1 MKKFLCLLTL
11 ISIVLAGCGGDA
23 VSPPATTV
31 APVPDSFVDPTA
43 SLDGEVSYGHQ
54 VFIAPFVQVQGRVEI
69 GDDTN
74 LQDNATVTGPTA
86 LGDNVVL
93 AHGCTVTGPARV
105 GAPGGLACFIG
116 FNGLVEGAIME
127 PDTMVSA
134 LARLGPGV
142 TLHSGF
148 KILPGKSVSTQ
159 QEADNPALGKV
170 GVVTD
175 ADRVFMHEV
184 LLVNQDLAVGYA
196 QKNASDPQ
204 GVRGIGS
211 DPPTALD
218 LAEGTPTLAGTPTLD
233 PTFRNRIVGPV
244 FLADALDQLSLAMGN
259 RDSIR
264 ADEGGPFEFGP
275 LGQIGDEVTFH
286 ALAHSELVVGTG
298 LRVGQH
304 AVIHGGEV
312 LLAND
317 PPEVTHIAN
326 NVTVGPRAVLFRS
339 DVGDDCIIGEG
350 ALVDGCQLAPGTEV
364 PAKTI
369 LIQNQNLGNVEW

>member
-1 MKKFLCLLTL
+1 MKRFLCLLAL
-11 ISIVLAGCGGDA
+11 ISIALAGCGGDA
-23 VSPPATTV
+23 VSPLTSTV
-31 APVPDSFVDPTA
+31 APIPESFVDPTA
-43 SLDGEVSYGHQ
+43 TLDGEITFGRQ
-54 VFIAPFVQVQGRVEI
+54 VFVAPFVQVLGRVEI

-74 LQDNATVTGPTA
+74 LQDNVTVTGPTA
-86 LGDNVVL
+86 LGDNVIL
-93 AHGCTVTGPARV
+93 AHGCTVTGPARI
-105 GAPGGLACFIG
+105 GAPGGLACFVG

-134 LARLGPGV
+134 LGRLGPGV
-142 TLHSGF
+142 TLHQGT

-170 GVVTD
+170 AAVTD
-175 ADRVFMHEV
+175 ADRKFMADV

-196 QKNASDPQ
+196 QKSASDPQ

-218 LAEGTPTLAGTPTLD
+218 LAEGTPTLDGVPTLD
-233 PTFRNRIVGPV
+233 PTFRNRVVGPV
-244 FLADALDQLSLAMGN
+244 FLADTLEQLSLAMGN

-286 ALAHSELVVGTG
+286 ALEHSEISVGTG

-312 LLAND
+312 IGSV
-317 PPEVTHIAN
+317 PPEVTHIAD
-326 NVTVGPRAVLFRS
+326 NVTVGPGAVLFRS